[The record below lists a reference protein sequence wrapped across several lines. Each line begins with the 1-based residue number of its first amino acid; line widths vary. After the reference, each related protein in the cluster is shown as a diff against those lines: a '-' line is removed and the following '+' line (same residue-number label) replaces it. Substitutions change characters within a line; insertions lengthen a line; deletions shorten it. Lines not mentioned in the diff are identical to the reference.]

1 MTNSSSRVQR
11 PTQSKVIRE
20 NTICC
25 TYYSTHS
32 LHLLVVKGLS
42 YKFFFWGGKVVG
54 VDCLG
59 NIQHS
64 SMPVRGTKICNMLLL
79 YICSAV
85 SQLAAPEDSVSQSKS
100 IQHVLHNHS
109 PFKQHLNITSHNV
122 LHPQQTFTIHT
133 PILLLKTA
141 ILKSKSSQCNI

>member
-32 LHLLVVKGLS
+32 LHLLVVKGLRS
-42 YKFFFWGGKVVG
+42 KFFFG
-54 VDCLG
+54 VERLSGLIVQAIYSTLQCQFVEL
-59 NIQHS
+59 
-64 SMPVRGTKICNMLLL
+64 K
-79 YICSAV
+79 SATCYCCISV
-85 SQLAAPEDSVSQSKS
+85 QLFLKLAAPEDSVSQSKS